1 MRFFPRRRS
10 ARTMPARVTAV
21 ALFGSAATVAGLVA
35 TDVIAV
41 PSWADLDGIDVASHQ
56 HSGGAAIDWQTV
68 AASGQSFAFIKA
80 TEGTGY
86 VNPYFSS
93 DSSKASAAGVLPGS
107 YHYAKPG
114 NGDARSQ
121 ARYYASTLATG
132 AQPSLP
138 PTLDLEEN
146 GGLSSD
152 QLIAWV
158 HDWVDEITTLTGRDP
173 IIYTYYSFW
182 LQDMANTTDFADLP
196 LWLAYY
202 GDSLPDPLPGGWS
215 EATFWQYSGEGAVD
229 GVYTNVDMNTYYG
242 SDAQLQSLAGRPHSG
257 TSAGDVAD
265 ALKPIT
271 DAGTGE
277 AGIANTIEHGLA
289 AAGLPALD
297 IPLSTDVLVSL
308 LGLVAGEVS
317 PTEFFTTLSGTGLL
331 DTATSQALTAAG
343 TEAAKADV
351 TLPQDQ
357 IQSLVTTALT
367 GGEVNLG
374 SILDLL
380 KAFGAQ
386 DYKAQITAGTLD
398 SAALAAETGTA
409 PAGSPAPQ
417 GTTAPQ
423 DAAPAAAAP
432 AAPAAPAA
440 APAQ

>member
-1 MRFFPRRRS
+1 MRFIPRRRS

-35 TDVIAV
+35 ADVLPA
-41 PSWADLDGIDVASHQ
+41 PSWADLDGVDVASHQ

-93 DSSKASAAGVLPGS
+93 DSSKASAAGILPGS

-114 NGDARSQ
+114 LGDARSQ

-146 GGLSSD
+146 GGLSAD
-152 QLIAWV
+152 QLTQWV

-173 IIYTYYSFW
+173 IIYTYYAFW
-182 LQDMANTTDFADLP
+182 LQDMGNTTEFSDLP

-215 EATFWQYSGEGAVD
+215 EATFWQYTGEGAVD

-242 SDAQLQSLAGRPHSG
+242 SDAQLQSLAGRPSSG

-277 AGIANTIEHGLA
+277 AGIANSIEHGLA

-297 IPLSTDVLVSL
+297 IPLSTDVLVDL
-308 LGLVAGEVS
+308 LGLVAGQTTPEQ
-317 PTEFFTTLSGTGLL
+317 FFTTLSGSGIL
-331 DTATSQALTAAG
+331 DTVTSQALTAAG
-343 TEAAKADV
+343 AEAGKSGV
-351 TLPQDQ
+351 TLPKDQ
-357 IQSLVTTALT
+357 IQSLVSSALA
-367 GGEVNLG
+367 GDEVNLG

-380 KAFGAQ
+380 TAFGAQ
-386 DYKAQITAGTLD
+386 DYKSQIAAGTLD
-398 SAALAAETGTA
+398 AGALAAETGTA
-409 PAGSPAPQ
+409 PATQPN
-417 GTTAPQ
+417 T
-423 DAAPAAAAP
+423 AAP
-432 AAPAAPAA
+432 AAPAAPAVPA

>member
-1 MRFFPRRRS
+1 
-10 ARTMPARVTAV
+10 MPARVTAV

-146 GGLSSD
+146 GGLSAD

-277 AGIANTIEHGLA
+277 AGIANTIEPHRVLHHAVRHRTPRHGHLPGTHRRRHRGREGGRDP
-289 AAGLPALD
+289 AAGPD
-297 IPLSTDVLVSL
+297 P
-308 LGLVAGEVS
+308 VARHHR
-317 PTEFFTTLSGTGLL
+317 
-331 DTATSQALTAAG
+331 
-343 TEAAKADV
+343 ADRRRGQ
-351 TLPQDQ
+351 PRQH
-357 IQSLVTTALT
+357 
-367 GGEVNLG
+367 
-374 SILDLL
+374 
-380 KAFGAQ
+380 
-386 DYKAQITAGTLD
+386 
-398 SAALAAETGTA
+398 
-409 PAGSPAPQ
+409 PR
-417 GTTAPQ
+417 
-423 DAAPAAAAP
+423 
-432 AAPAAPAA
+432 
-440 APAQ
+440 PAQGLRRPGLQGADHRGHPRQRRAGR

>member
-1 MRFFPRRRS
+1 MRFLPRRRT

-56 HSGGAAIDWQTV
+56 HSAGAAIDWQTV

-93 DSSKASAAGVLPGS
+93 DSSKASAAGILPGS

-114 NGDARSQ
+114 DGDARSQ

-132 AQPSLP
+132 PQPSLP

-146 GGLSSD
+146 GGLSAD
-152 QLIAWV
+152 QLQDWV
-158 HDWVDEITTLTGRDP
+158 RDWVDEITTLTGRDP
-173 IIYTYYSFW
+173 IIYTYHSFW
-182 LQDMANTTDFADLP
+182 IQDMANTTEFADLP

-215 EATFWQYSGEGAVD
+215 EATFWQYSGEGSVD

-242 SDAQLQSLAGRPHSG
+242 DDAQLQSLAGRPSSG
-257 TSAGDVAD
+257 TSTGDVAD
-265 ALKPIT
+265 ALQPIT
-271 DAGTGE
+271 DAGTSE
-277 AGIANTIEHGLA
+277 AGIANGIEHGLA

-297 IPLSTDVLVSL
+297 IPLSTDVLVDL
-308 LGLVAGEVS
+308 LGLVAGEVT
-317 PTEFFTTLSGTGLL
+317 PEQFFSTLSGTGIF
-331 DTATSQALTAAG
+331 DTVTSQALTAAG
-343 TEAAKADV
+343 AEAAKSDV
-351 TLPQDQ
+351 TLPQNE
-357 IQSLVTTALT
+357 IQSLVSTVLA
-367 GGEVNLG
+367 GGEVDLG

-380 KAFGAQ
+380 TAFGAQ
-386 DYKAQITAGTLD
+386 DYRAKITAGTLD
-398 SAALAAETGTA
+398 AGTLAAETGTA
-409 PAGSPAPQ
+409 AAQQDAPAPAQ
-417 GTTAPQ
+417 QAPAQQ
-423 DAAPAAAAP
+423 DAAAT
-432 AAPAAPAA
+432 
-440 APAQ
+440 PAQ